1 VYTVLM
7 LIFIHV
13 IIAITSIIIAT
24 IGFISP
30 SLKKLALS
38 YGFILATVASGTLL
52 MITVPSHILQ
62 SCLSGL
68 SYLTIASMAT
78 IATHV
83 RLRRLAA
90 ENN

>member
-1 VYTVLM
+1 M
-7 LIFIHV
+7 LILIHV
-13 IIAITSIIIAT
+13 IIAITSLIIAT
-24 IGFISP
+24 VGFISP
-30 SLKKLALS
+30 SLKKLVLS
-38 YGFILATVASGTLL
+38 YGFIIGTVASGTLL
-52 MITVPSHILQ
+52 LITFPSHILQ

-78 IATHV
+78 IATHI